1 MVKTKTKISSEK
13 FSFIQKLFLFRHS
26 DLVKAPRNSNFIL
39 LTAIVAV
46 LNIIGVVM
54 VLSASSVAALG
65 EYGSAWFFFRRQLLW
80 LFLGAIAFT
89 VMSRIPYK
97 IWQKYTRPIVI
108 TNFILLTAVLI
119 PGIGIEAFGSRR
131 WLGAGTWRFQ
141 PSEFA
146 KFALVL
152 FVADFLTRRV
162 SKMGSFKDIMYPI
175 IATTS
180 IVMFLVVVEPD
191 YDSTIVLA
199 IIVSAIIVMSGIPL
213 RFLAKVGLPLAGLA
227 AAVVFLED
235 YRRRRIFSFLHPF
248 DDASNTGYQIVQSLV
263 ALGSGKTSGVG
274 LGASKAK
281 WLFLP
286 NAHTDFIF
294 SIIGE
299 ELGFA
304 GTMMVVGLFVGF
316 ILIGI
321 RIILSCTDRFSALL
335 ATGIVAW
342 IGGQAIIN
350 LMAVIGLLP
359 VSGITLPFVSFGGSS
374 LVISMAATGV
384 LANIAR
390 YSRA

>member
-1 MVKTKTKISSEK
+1 MPTSDTASKK
-13 FSFIQKLFLFRHS
+13 FTFLQKLFIFRHS
-26 DLVKAPRNSNFIL
+26 SLVKAPRNAHFVL

-46 LNIIGVVM
+46 LNVIGLIM
-54 VLSASSVAALG
+54 VLSASSVSALG
-65 EYGSAWFFFRRQLLW
+65 DYGSAWFFFRRQLFW
-80 LFLGAIAFT
+80 LFLGAIAYV

-97 IWQKYTRPIVI
+97 LWQKYTLPIVI
-108 TNFILLTAVLI
+108 ASFVLLFLVLI

-131 WLGAGTWRFQ
+131 WLGVGTWRFQ

-146 KFALVL
+146 KFAIVI
-152 FVADFLTRRV
+152 FCADLLTRRA
-162 SKMGSFKDIMYPI
+162 KKLGSFRDVMVPI
-175 IATTS
+175 VVTAS
-180 IVMFLVVVEPD
+180 VMMALVVVEPD
-191 YDSTIVLA
+191 YDSTVVLLFIAAMVVLMSGVPMKFMGRIAGPLVVLA
-199 IIVSAIIVMSGIPL
+199 TL
-213 RFLAKVGLPLAGLA
+213 
-227 AAVVFLED
+227 VVLIEP
-235 YRRRRIFSFLHPF
+235 YRRRRILSFLNPEG
-248 DDASNTGYQIVQSLV
+248 DASNSGYQIVQSLI

-274 LGASKAK
+274 LGAGKAK

-299 ELGFA
+299 ELGFL
-304 GTMMVVGLFVGF
+304 GTMMVIALFIAF
-316 ILIGI
+316 ILLGI
-321 RIILSCTDRFSALL
+321 RIVLSCKDRFSALL

-374 LVISMAATGV
+374 LLISMGATGI

>member
-1 MVKTKTKISSEK
+1 MPSKRVQNEK
-13 FSFIQKLFLFRHS
+13 LNFIQKLFLFRHS
-26 DLVKAPRNSNFIL
+26 DIIRAPRNSNFIL

-46 LNIIGVVM
+46 LNLIGVVM
-54 VLSASSVAALG
+54 VLSASSVQALG
-65 EYGSAWFFFRRQLLW
+65 EYGSAWFFFQRQIIW
-80 LFLGAIAFT
+80 LFLGAIAFI
-89 VMSRIPYK
+89 VMSRIPYSF
-97 IWQKYTRPIVI
+97 WQRYTKHIVVVAV
-108 TNFILLTAVLI
+108 ILLVLVLI
-119 PGIGIEAFGSRR
+119 PGIGIEAYGSRR
-131 WLGAGTWRFQ
+131 WLGFGTWRFQ

-146 KFALVL
+146 KFALVV
-152 FVADFLTRRV
+152 FCADFLTRRA
-162 SKMGSFKDIMYPI
+162 SKIGSFKEIMFPI
-175 IATTS
+175 LATS
-180 IVMFLVVVEPD
+180 GLLMFLVVVEPD
-191 YDSTIVLA
+191 YDSTVVLALIVGIVLL
-199 IIVSAIIVMSGIPL
+199 MSGIPL
-213 RFLAKVGLPLAGLA
+213 AFLSRIALPAIALSM
-227 AAVVFLED
+227 AVVFMEG
-235 YRRRRIFSFLHPF
+235 YRRQRILSFLKPF
-248 DDASNTGYQIVQSLV
+248 DDASNSGYQIVQSLI
-263 ALGSGKTSGVG
+263 ALGSGNTSGVG
-274 LGASKAK
+274 LGAGKAK

-304 GTMMVVGLFVGF
+304 GTMMVVMLFVAF

-321 RIILSCTDRFSALL
+321 RIVLSCQDRFSALL

-374 LVISMAATGV
+374 LVISMAATGI

>member
-1 MVKTKTKISSEK
+1 MSQTKTRTNLEK
-13 FSFIQKLFLFRHS
+13 FSLIQKLFLFRNS
-26 DLVKAPRNSNFIL
+26 ELVRAPRNANFIL

-54 VLSASSVAALG
+54 VLSASSVTALG
-65 EYGSAWFFFRRQLLW
+65 EYGTAWFFFRRQLFW
-80 LFLGAIAFT
+80 LLLGVVAFV

-97 IWQKYTRPIVI
+97 LWQKYTRPIVI
-108 TNFILLTAVLI
+108 SSFVMLTVVLI
-119 PGIGIEAFGSRR
+119 PGIGTEAFGSRR
-131 WLGAGTWRFQ
+131 WLGLGSWRFQ

-152 FVADFLTRRV
+152 FCADFLTRRV

-175 IATTS
+175 LITS
-180 IVMFLVVVEPD
+180 SLMMFLVVVEPD
-191 YDSTIVLA
+191 YDSTVVLA
-199 IIVSAIIVMSGIPL
+199 LIVTMIVVMSGVPL
-213 RFLAKVGLPLAGLA
+213 NFLTRIALPVGTLAVLVA
-227 AAVVFLED
+227 FIEP
-235 YRRRRIFSFLHPF
+235 YRRRRIFSFMHPF
-248 DDASNTGYQIVQSLV
+248 DDAGNTGYQIVQSLI

-274 LGASKAK
+274 LGAGKAK

-304 GTMMVVGLFVGF
+304 GTMMVVGLFVAF
-316 ILIGI
+316 ILLGI

-374 LVISMAATGV
+374 LLISMAATGV